1 MERSR
6 SRAMADMLAAGP
18 LALRTPQER
27 ELFSQLMKLKA
38 DIALQQKK
46 LFELTTGQ
54 DRDKHGAQIAHSKAR
69 FATLEGQYERV
80 QASIAAIAP
89 KLEQLTV
96 SQSVSLANA
105 QASANQDAYDLL
117 YYLVQENNVI
127 IWDIN
132 GQSVKVL
139 SVFLPHTQLTP
150 KVAAI
155 LNSLLA
161 HEKDANAKFDEQASS
176 ELFLARQIG

>member
-1 MERSR
+1 M
-6 SRAMADMLAAGP
+6 
-18 LALRTPQER
+18 
-27 ELFSQLMKLKA
+27 
-38 DIALQQKK
+38 
-46 LFELTTGQ
+46 
-54 DRDKHGAQIAHSKAR
+54 
-69 FATLEGQYERV
+69 
-80 QASIAAIAP
+80 
-89 KLEQLTV
+89 TV

-155 LNSLLA
+155 RNSLLA